1 MWTAQTRRYE
11 ALRSSRGSPSPIHL
25 QGSFFQVWFSE
36 EDWWADGNQQPQSF
50 FFFFFYHLETPK
62 LKAKARPCGRVFLE
76 WTIRSWKISRG
87 EKAIHL
93 KVRSRDQKG
102 KKGRKT
108 WLLWMA
114 VSGAGGVVVLDEC
127 SSSLH
132 LGFPPA
138 HRTKLLVA
146 GIFPEGDGAEGRCAW
161 VCQCP
166 RQAGARSGAVRY
178 VPHCFQPW
186 QAVPTSSIVFRFL
199 EQHMK

>member
-1 MWTAQTRRYE
+1 MVTSNHS
-11 ALRSSRGSPSPIHL
+11 L
-25 QGSFFQVWFSE
+25 
-36 EDWWADGNQQPQSF
+36 

-62 LKAKARPCGRVFLE
+62 LKAKARPCRRIFLE

-93 KVRSRDQKG
+93 KVRSGDQKG

-146 GIFPEGDGAEGRCAW
+146 GIFPEGEGAEGRCAW

-166 RQAGARSGAVRY
+166 RQAGARSGAVGY

-186 QAVPTSSIVFRFL
+186 QSVPTSSIVFRFL